1 MGNHSSKI
9 SETSTHG
16 VVAIQFFSLQ
26 NAIFISI
33 EWNDYSTTVSY
44 LFLLVVFNMTRRVAP
59 DKWRHFF
66 AGIILGVVLQSA
78 GWWLLPRNLQLAT
91 FIVFMVV
98 LIISY
103 GFELFSKVTGK
114 GRYDFMDAVATVIGG
129 MVGMGIALLLI
140 LLLV

>member
-1 MGNHSSKI
+1 MI
-9 SETSTHG
+9 
-16 VVAIQFFSLQ
+16 
-26 NAIFISI
+26 
-33 EWNDYSTTVSY
+33 
-44 LFLLVVFNMTRRVAP
+44 RRIAP

-78 GWWLLPRNLQLAT
+78 AWWLLTGKLQLAT
-91 FIVFMVV
+91 FIVFIIV

-114 GRYDFMDAVATVIGG
+114 GRYDFIDAVATVIGG
-129 MVGMGIALLLI
+129 VVGMGTALLLI